1 MNFLNKL
8 LGNKHPQSPS
18 SDASAALSAHEAI
31 QQARIGRLPIQEM
44 LAILARSSLF
54 VPLASPP
61 EIDGEAITA
70 WKPSTVSKADGSQ
83 WVVAFTNTDQ
93 ASEFCKQTPAYSHG
107 LSVGTKWLLQVLPP
121 GHGIVINIGTAQG
134 FEWNA
139 GGIAE
144 YKARVSRPNNS
155 FKPKPLRGSA

>member
-8 LGNKHPQSPS
+8 LGNNKHLP
-18 SDASAALSAHEAI
+18 AALSAHEAI
-31 QQARIGRLPIQEM
+31 QQVRMGRLSIHEM
-44 LAILARSSLF
+44 LANLAESSLF

-61 EIDGEAITA
+61 EMDGEAIRA

-83 WVVAFTNTDQ
+83 WIVAFTSPDL
-93 ASEFCKQTPAYSHG
+93 ASQFCKQAPAYSYG
-107 LSVGTKWLLQVLPP
+107 LSVGTKWLLQALPP

-139 GGIAE
+139 AGIAE
-144 YKARVSRPNNS
+144 YKARVSQGAP
-155 FKPKPLRGSA
+155 